1 MFMCVVNLKSV
12 NKLDLT
18 WKQSFLINALAYYE
32 NLQIASVKTFI
43 GLPPRYYKNMVLP

>member
-18 WKQSFLINALAYYE
+18 WKQSFLIEVELEMEADNFG
-32 NLQIASVKTFI
+32 QGK
-43 GLPPRYYKNMVLP
+43 